1 MDTFTLLGFELSGSV
16 QLAAVF
22 IAIISLV
29 ANILLFVKADLPW
42 WSVFIPF
49 YNIMTGMK
57 LIGRPTW
64 HAFLFFTPAAIYL
77 IKKTILEIAQSF
89 GKNKLSD
96 YVLVL
101 VFNVFYILNLG
112 LSPEEEYVG
121 PAYKR
126 LSIKTNNKLS
136 TPEDMNLA

>member
-22 IAIISLV
+22 IAIISVV

-57 LIGRPTW
+57 LIGARV
-64 HAFLFFTPAAIYL
+64 ACIF
-77 IKKTILEIAQSF
+77 ILHTRCNLPF
-89 GKNKLSD
+89 PKNNFRNCAK
-96 YVLVL
+96 
-101 VFNVFYILNLG
+101 FRQ
-112 LSPEEEYVG
+112 E
-121 PAYKR
+121 
-126 LSIKTNNKLS
+126 
-136 TPEDMNLA
+136 